1 MSLNHL
7 SCGEIVIEGNI
18 ILKNPKY
25 LHKNNSIQFN
35 SILNFIVLTQ
45 QLEGPISEQH
55 ESKYKRTITISD
67 KNIHKLVSLI
77 RRGRASS

>member
-25 LHKNNSIQFN
+25 LHKNN
-35 SILNFIVLTQ
+35 
-45 QLEGPISEQH
+45 
-55 ESKYKRTITISD
+55 
-67 KNIHKLVSLI
+67 
-77 RRGRASS
+77 